1 MSTQTLTTIPTS
13 GKKPR
18 VRMERVNWSG
28 TIILIL
34 CAVTVL
40 LPLYV
45 TISMAFKTTG
55 QAVDG
60 NAFSL
65 PAPFSIDGFV
75 EAWNLTKFPVG
86 AAISLLVTAGTVIAT
101 ILLAAFASYAIV
113 RNWDRRLFRYS
124 FFYLLA
130 AMFIPFPVVAL
141 PQIQLT
147 GRVGLDNPLGVIIL
161 ATMFQLSF
169 SVLLFTAFLRSIP
182 IELEESARIDGA
194 TTWQTFWQL
203 IFPLLAPMSAT
214 VGIFAFLYAWND
226 FMMPSLIISDPA
238 LQTLPVRQNLFQ
250 TQFSNNYNVSF
261 ASFGDRSEL
270 RVVLD
275 LHDGSPVAQC
285 VGEAGVRPLPETVG
299 MRWRDAVAVHG
310 GGDAGAQCEHA
321 VSRDAGLVEC
331 RTQLLEDHR
340 PALVGRLVRG
350 DLHPVM
356 HERPVD
362 RIRDGHG
369 EVRVAGVDADDDAE
383 VGGEGETPCGAPGA
397 VAPGGAGIGEF
408 VQHVGADQGVDRID
422 RGGTGERGAGH
433 DVAGG
438 EVAGIPGEVEH
449 GADARASGSE
459 TSRDFCHTP

>member
-1 MSTQTLTTIPTS
+1 MTTTQPALPFEQAVVTVDAGRARRRART
-13 GKKPR
+13 PR
-18 VRMERVNWSG
+18 PIRERRNWST

-65 PAPFSIDGFV
+65 PAPFSVDGFV
-75 EAWNLTKFPVG
+75 QAWNLTKFPAG
-86 AAISLLVTAGTVIAT
+86 AAISLLVTAGTVCVT
-101 ILLAAFASYAIV
+101 IILAAFASYAIV

-147 GRVGLDNPLGVIIL
+147 GRVGLDNPLGVMIL

-182 IELEESARIDGA
+182 LELEESARIDGA
-194 TTWQTFWQL
+194 STWQTFWKL

-261 ASFGDRSEL
+261 ASYL
-270 RVVLD
+270 MAMAPAIVVYLFTQRW
-275 LHDGSPVAQC
+275 VM
-285 VGEAGVRPLPETVG
+285 EGV
-299 MRWRDAVAVHG
+299 
-310 GGDAGAQCEHA
+310 
-321 VSRDAGLVEC
+321 
-331 RTQLLEDHR
+331 TQ
-340 PALVGRLVRG
+340 
-350 DLHPVM
+350 
-356 HERPVD
+356 
-362 RIRDGHG
+362 
-369 EVRVAGVDADDDAE
+369 
-383 VGGEGETPCGAPGA
+383 GA
-397 VAPGGAGIGEF
+397 VKG
-408 VQHVGADQGVDRID
+408 
-422 RGGTGERGAGH
+422 
-433 DVAGG
+433 
-438 EVAGIPGEVEH
+438 
-449 GADARASGSE
+449 
-459 TSRDFCHTP
+459 

>member
-1 MSTQTLTTIPTS
+1 MTTTQPALAFEQADVSVGLQKSRSSQRSKRT
-13 GKKPR
+13 
-18 VRMERVNWSG
+18 ERVNWST

-45 TISMAFKTTG
+45 TISMAFKTTD

-75 EAWNLTKFPVG
+75 QAWNLTKFPVG
-86 AAISLLVTAGTVIAT
+86 AAISLFVTAGTVIAT
-101 ILLAAFASYAIV
+101 IILAAFASYAIV

-147 GRVGLDNPLGVIIL
+147 GRVGLDNPLGVVIL

-182 IELEESARIDGA
+182 LELEESARIDGA
-194 TTWQTFWQL
+194 STWQTFWRV

-250 TQFSNNYNVSF
+250 SQFSNNYNVSF
-261 ASFGDRSEL
+261 ASYL
-270 RVVLD
+270 MATAPAIVVYLFTQRW
-275 LHDGSPVAQC
+275 VM
-285 VGEAGVRPLPETVG
+285 EGV
-299 MRWRDAVAVHG
+299 
-310 GGDAGAQCEHA
+310 
-321 VSRDAGLVEC
+321 
-331 RTQLLEDHR
+331 TQ
-340 PALVGRLVRG
+340 
-350 DLHPVM
+350 
-356 HERPVD
+356 
-362 RIRDGHG
+362 
-369 EVRVAGVDADDDAE
+369 
-383 VGGEGETPCGAPGA
+383 GA
-397 VAPGGAGIGEF
+397 VKG
-408 VQHVGADQGVDRID
+408 
-422 RGGTGERGAGH
+422 
-433 DVAGG
+433 
-438 EVAGIPGEVEH
+438 
-449 GADARASGSE
+449 
-459 TSRDFCHTP
+459 

>member
-1 MSTQTLTTIPTS
+1 MTTSQPALAFEQADVS
-13 GKKPR
+13 LGLQK
-18 VRMERVNWSG
+18 VRPAKRPKMERVNWST

-34 CAVTVL
+34 CTVTVL

-65 PAPFSIDGFV
+65 PAPFSIEGFV

-86 AAISLLVTAGTVIAT
+86 AAISLLVTAGTVTAT
-101 ILLAAFASYAIV
+101 IVLAAFASYAIV

-147 GRVGLDNPLGVIIL
+147 GRVGLDNPVGVILL

-182 IELEESARIDGA
+182 FELEESARIDGA
-194 TTWQTFWQL
+194 TTWQTFWKL

-261 ASFGDRSEL
+261 ASYL
-270 RVVLD
+270 MAMA
-275 LHDGSPVAQC
+275 PAIVAYLFTQRW
-285 VGEAGVRPLPETVG
+285 VMAGV
-299 MRWRDAVAVHG
+299 
-310 GGDAGAQCEHA
+310 
-321 VSRDAGLVEC
+321 
-331 RTQLLEDHR
+331 TQ
-340 PALVGRLVRG
+340 
-350 DLHPVM
+350 
-356 HERPVD
+356 
-362 RIRDGHG
+362 
-369 EVRVAGVDADDDAE
+369 
-383 VGGEGETPCGAPGA
+383 GA
-397 VAPGGAGIGEF
+397 VKG
-408 VQHVGADQGVDRID
+408 
-422 RGGTGERGAGH
+422 
-433 DVAGG
+433 
-438 EVAGIPGEVEH
+438 
-449 GADARASGSE
+449 
-459 TSRDFCHTP
+459 

>member
-1 MSTQTLTTIPTS
+1 MTTSQPALAFEQAEVTVDANRA
-13 GKKPR
+13 GRTRRARAPR
-18 VRMERVNWSG
+18 TAMERVNWSG

-75 EAWNLTKFPVG
+75 QAWNLTKFPVG
-86 AAISLLVTAGTVIAT
+86 ASISLLVTAGTVIAT
-101 ILLAAFASYAIV
+101 IILAALASYAIV

-147 GRVGLDNPLGVIIL
+147 GRVGLDNPFGVMIL

-182 IELEESARIDGA
+182 LELEESARIDGA
-194 TTWQTFWQL
+194 TTWQTFWRL

-261 ASFGDRSEL
+261 ASYL
-270 RVVLD
+270 MAMAPAIVVYLFTQRW
-275 LHDGSPVAQC
+275 VM
-285 VGEAGVRPLPETVG
+285 EGV
-299 MRWRDAVAVHG
+299 
-310 GGDAGAQCEHA
+310 
-321 VSRDAGLVEC
+321 
-331 RTQLLEDHR
+331 TQ
-340 PALVGRLVRG
+340 
-350 DLHPVM
+350 
-356 HERPVD
+356 
-362 RIRDGHG
+362 
-369 EVRVAGVDADDDAE
+369 
-383 VGGEGETPCGAPGA
+383 GA
-397 VAPGGAGIGEF
+397 VKG
-408 VQHVGADQGVDRID
+408 
-422 RGGTGERGAGH
+422 
-433 DVAGG
+433 
-438 EVAGIPGEVEH
+438 
-449 GADARASGSE
+449 
-459 TSRDFCHTP
+459 

>member
-1 MSTQTLTTIPTS
+1 MSTQTITTQTA

-18 VRMERVNWSG
+18 IRMERVNWSG

-75 EAWNLTKFPVG
+75 QAWNLTKFPVG

-261 ASFGDRSEL
+261 ASYLMAMAPAILAYLFTQRFVME
-270 RVVLD
+270 
-275 LHDGSPVAQC
+275 
-285 VGEAGVRPLPETVG
+285 GV
-299 MRWRDAVAVHG
+299 
-310 GGDAGAQCEHA
+310 
-321 VSRDAGLVEC
+321 
-331 RTQLLEDHR
+331 TQ
-340 PALVGRLVRG
+340 
-350 DLHPVM
+350 
-356 HERPVD
+356 
-362 RIRDGHG
+362 
-369 EVRVAGVDADDDAE
+369 
-383 VGGEGETPCGAPGA
+383 GA
-397 VAPGGAGIGEF
+397 VKG
-408 VQHVGADQGVDRID
+408 
-422 RGGTGERGAGH
+422 
-433 DVAGG
+433 
-438 EVAGIPGEVEH
+438 
-449 GADARASGSE
+449 
-459 TSRDFCHTP
+459 

>member
-18 VRMERVNWSG
+18 IRMERVNWSG

-65 PAPFSIDGFV
+65 PAPFSVDGFV

-86 AAISLLVTAGTVIAT
+86 AGISLLVTAGTVAAT
-101 ILLAAFASYAIV
+101 IVLAAFASYAIV
-113 RNWDRRLFRYS
+113 RNWDHRLFRWS

-147 GRVGLDNPLGVIIL
+147 GWVGLDNPFGVIIL

-194 TTWQTFWQL
+194 TTWQTFWRL

-261 ASFGDRSEL
+261 ASYLMAMAPAILAYLFTQRFVME
-270 RVVLD
+270 
-275 LHDGSPVAQC
+275 
-285 VGEAGVRPLPETVG
+285 GV
-299 MRWRDAVAVHG
+299 
-310 GGDAGAQCEHA
+310 
-321 VSRDAGLVEC
+321 
-331 RTQLLEDHR
+331 TQ
-340 PALVGRLVRG
+340 
-350 DLHPVM
+350 
-356 HERPVD
+356 
-362 RIRDGHG
+362 
-369 EVRVAGVDADDDAE
+369 
-383 VGGEGETPCGAPGA
+383 GA
-397 VAPGGAGIGEF
+397 VKG
-408 VQHVGADQGVDRID
+408 
-422 RGGTGERGAGH
+422 
-433 DVAGG
+433 
-438 EVAGIPGEVEH
+438 
-449 GADARASGSE
+449 
-459 TSRDFCHTP
+459 